1 MESKLEI
8 TPNLVEKGDQHD
20 DPLQSTL
27 HHGPRRP
34 KQRGSKSKLPGPL
47 YILSFA
53 PPFPRITQ
61 NPLGTLT
68 HPYTLYIIGILAALV
83 AGVGLPAFD
92 IIYGYWTTG
101 ITNSYDSNEAIASR
115 GQHAGW
121 LMTIVGFVTLG
132 SFIAFLG
139 CCKWGLSSFHT
150 FCYSYNDKSL
160 SLVNNNSLTIT
171 YCPLQMSS
179 SSFCRLT
186 CRPETRRRTP
196 LGLLRID
203 LRARSYVLRPCR
215 CRGGRGEV

>member
-8 TPNLVEKGDQHD
+8 NPSLAEKGQRDG
-20 DPLQSTL
+20 PLGSTL
-27 HHGPRRP
+27 SHGPRRR

-61 NPLGTLT
+61 KPIGAIT
-68 HPYTLYIIGILAALV
+68 HPYTLYAVGILTALI

-121 LMTIVGFVTLG
+121 LMTIVGVVTLG

-139 CCKWGLSSFHT
+139 CCKWGLFVVIHSAT
-150 FCYSYNDKSL
+150 MTRPP
-160 SLVNNNSLTIT
+160 LVNDHSLT
-171 YCPLQMSS
+171 
-179 SSFCRLT
+179 SFCR
-186 CRPETRRRTP
+186 TRF
-196 LGLLRID
+196 
-203 LRARSYVLRPCR
+203 YVLSQAHSPA
-215 CRGGRGEV
+215 